1 MTCNNRWF
9 FLGVEIFKPTLK
21 CLNGG
26 GMVLKRINGP
36 GHTSIAPVVRLF
48 HQDAPTLI
56 EFSLFCGENVTL
68 FHRSLNVP
76 QNHYTKSLA
85 SDPRIFLLQIFIVS
99 LTSTKAY
106 K

>member
-1 MTCNNRWF
+1 
-9 FLGVEIFKPTLK
+9 
-21 CLNGG
+21 
-26 GMVLKRINGP
+26 MVLKRINGP

-56 EFSLFCGENVTL
+56 EFSLFCGENIVPWV
-68 FHRSLNVP
+68 FNVP
-76 QNHYTKSLA
+76 QNQYTKSLA
-85 SDPRIFLLQIFIVS
+85 SDSRIFLLQIFIVS